1 MPEITIGNHRISL
14 DKIFRHFATWGR
26 DIGLSWNL
34 RSAIS
39 GGVSAWSFYAA
50 DAYINRHM
58 NVRDFTLGNA
68 ELAKEL
74 LTLKTLRQLGKNM
87 GDSDLISMLEYNGLT
102 FNQEEDMSNTNRWRV
117 GRMVTRI
124 VEPYSAF
131 K

>member
-1 MPEITIGNHRISL
+1 
-14 DKIFRHFATWGR
+14 
-26 DIGLSWNL
+26 
-34 RSAIS
+34 
-39 GGVSAWSFYAA
+39 
-50 DAYINRHM
+50 M

-87 GDSDLISMLEYNGLT
+87 GDSDIISMLEYNGLT

-124 VEPYSAF
+124 VEP
-131 K
+131 